1 MTKGVWV
8 WNMRA
13 NGTFSLSSKGKDFA
27 KGQYRVQNGIYDLN
41 DANCH
46 VNYHGRYRFSFLA
59 GDSLRFS
66 VVEDTCRARR
76 MGMDGIGWKRLKDAE
91 NKP

>member
-1 MTKGVWV
+1 MVHLVCLLKAKTSLKGNTEFKMVF
-8 WNMRA
+8 
-13 NGTFSLSSKGKDFA
+13 T
-27 KGQYRVQNGIYDLN
+27 DLN